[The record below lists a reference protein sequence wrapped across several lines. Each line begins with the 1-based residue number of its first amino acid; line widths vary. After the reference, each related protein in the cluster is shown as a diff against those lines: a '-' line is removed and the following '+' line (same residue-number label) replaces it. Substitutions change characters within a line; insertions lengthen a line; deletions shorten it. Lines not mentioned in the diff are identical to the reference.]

1 MEKQYFNIAVGLDTS
16 DHSRRLLVAPTEAY
30 LQPGQ
35 VVKTVKGTYRI
46 LFESNYTQEDSELVT
61 ALRVA
66 LNMEPERITMR
77 INEEQFEWDVH
88 PIDKEEET

>member
-16 DHSRRLLVAPTEAY
+16 NHSRRLLVAPTKAY
-30 LQPGQ
+30 LQQGQ
-35 VVKTVKGTYRI
+35 IVKTLKGTYRI
-46 LFESNYTQEDSELVT
+46 LFESNYTPEDSELVT

-77 INEEQFEWDVH
+77 INEELFDWEVH
-88 PIDKEEET
+88 PDDMDM